1 MNYKLSYYY
10 FFISPCSDSL
20 NNLNPRI
27 ESPTK
32 PEIVNTD
39 ASIIVALGTIV
50 PAKGWS
56 GGAISFGINVG
67 TKTVG
72 FRKRT
77 MPMNSNTI
85 SIIKVIVDWFI
96 FDKIPQDKVFCI
108 CLYSFQKIIVM
119 LNSTDW
125 SLYRLIFN

>member
-1 MNYKLSYYY
+1 
-10 FFISPCSDSL
+10 
-20 NNLNPRI
+20 
-27 ESPTK
+27 
-32 PEIVNTD
+32 
-39 ASIIVALGTIV
+39 
-50 PAKGWS
+50 
-56 GGAISFGINVG
+56 
-67 TKTVG
+67 
-72 FRKRT
+72 